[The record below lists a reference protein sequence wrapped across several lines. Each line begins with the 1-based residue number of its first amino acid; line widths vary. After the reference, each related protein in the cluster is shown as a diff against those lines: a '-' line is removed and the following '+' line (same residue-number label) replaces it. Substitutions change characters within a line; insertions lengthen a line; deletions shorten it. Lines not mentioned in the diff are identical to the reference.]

1 MTRAETTHT
10 AQVDAVL
17 DEGLVC
23 HLGYDDGGPVV
34 IPAVHAR
41 VGDLLYLRIEGEG
54 RLAQLAEQA
63 APRGVPICATVT
75 LNDGIVLGR
84 SQSHHTVNYRSA
96 VIRGDATPVS
106 DGAERAEALTALV
119 EHLLAGR
126 ATHSRPPDDEE
137 VDALVILRLPI
148 ETSDLIGR
156 NGPPNDDPE
165 DAVLPHWA
173 GVLGVRPSYGP
184 AWPAQDLPYGR
195 QVPAQIANYNR
206 TARPQGYR

>member
-1 MTRAETTHT
+1 MTGEGEPTHS

-23 HLGYDDGGPVV
+23 HVGYEDDGPVV

-41 VGDLLYLRIEGEG
+41 VGDVLYLRVDGDS
-54 RLAQLAEQA
+54 RVAQLA
-63 APRGVPICATVT
+63 GVGPAGVRICATVT

-84 SQSHHTVNYRSA
+84 GQYQHTVNYRSA
-96 VIRGDATPVS
+96 VIRGVATLV
-106 DGAERAEALTALV
+106 AQEQERQESLVALV

-126 ATHSRPPDDEE
+126 SRHSRPPDDEE
-137 VDALVILRLPI
+137 LGALAVLRLPI
-148 ETSDLIGR
+148 ERSDLIGR

-165 DAVLPHWA
+165 DAALPHWA

-195 QVPAQIANYNR
+195 QVPSQIANYSR